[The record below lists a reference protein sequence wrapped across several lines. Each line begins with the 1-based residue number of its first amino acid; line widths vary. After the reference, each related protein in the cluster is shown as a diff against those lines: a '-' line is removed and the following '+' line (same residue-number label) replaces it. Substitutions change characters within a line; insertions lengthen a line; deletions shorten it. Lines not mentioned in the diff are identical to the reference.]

1 MQSREKAFKNLLK
14 FRVAMGISLS
24 KDNVRYI
31 WGRRYFKNMGK
42 ENIKK
47 LEENENKHI
56 FEKIKIA
63 NKNISKLKVFKWV
76 QFIGVSGSV
85 AAGFT
90 QEKDDIDVFVV
101 VRNGTMWLY
110 RAIVVFR
117 NIFHNK
123 IRAKRHKN
131 VKNKL
136 CLNLICEERGLQFP
150 NDIFNLHELIFLKSI
165 YNKKYKRYILS
176 KNKWLEKEF
185 FVKKELLRSR
195 VIPKKKAFFLVRI
208 INYFAFLAQLIFMI
222 VSKHNPDI
230 KRLKENF
237 RQGKIEFFEY
247 DYKQEKI
254 DNYSKEFKSIN

>member
-24 KDNVRYI
+24 KDNVKYI
-31 WGRRYFKNMGK
+31 WGRRYFKNIG
-42 ENIKK
+42 EEDIKK

-56 FEKIKIA
+56 YEKIKIA
-63 NKNISKLKVFKWV
+63 NKNISKLKVFNWV
-76 QFIGVSGSV
+76 QFIGISGSV
-85 AAGFT
+85 AAGFAK
-90 QEKDDIDVFVV
+90 EEDDIDVFVV

-110 RAIVVFR
+110 RAIVVFK

-123 IRAKRHKN
+123 VRAKRHKN

-136 CLNLICEERGLQFP
+136 CLNLVCEERGLQFP
-150 NDIFNLHELIFLKSI
+150 NDIFNFHELIFLKPI

-176 KNKWLEKEF
+176 RNKWLEKEF

-195 VIPKKKAFFLVRI
+195 VIPKKKAFFLIRI
-208 INYFAFLAQLIFMI
+208 INYLSFLSQLIFMI
-222 VSKHNPDI
+222 ISKHNPDI

-237 RQGKIEFFEY
+237 KKGKIEFFEY
-247 DYKQEKI
+247 DYRKEKI
-254 DNYSKEFKSIN
+254 NNYSKEFKSTN